1 MEKLPTTGSNDPPPG
16 GAKGVIRK
24 LVQIVHGGP
33 KYPTQDE
40 TREGVRSFFVF
51 FLFGALVWITV
62 LSWATGSLVTFGAL
76 GMISA
81 ASTIA
86 GAFLGFLFGI
96 PRSLA
101 STAASLVEQ
110 SQAGTKTTVTPNTN
124 LEQISD
130 WLTKILVGVGL
141 TQLQSLPKIFSDLSA
156 SLAAL
161 LPNVPAGGIV
171 TLASIIA
178 FLFAGFLWAYFES
191 RTALMP
197 LFEQQTDLQQTGEMP
212 PHDGQP

>member
-1 MEKLPTTGSNDPPPG
+1 
-16 GAKGVIRK
+16 
-24 LVQIVHGGP
+24 
-33 KYPTQDE
+33 
-40 TREGVRSFFVF
+40 VF
-51 FLFGALVWITV
+51 FLFGAWAWIIV
-62 LSWATGSLVTFGAL
+62 LAWATDSFVTFGAL

-81 ASTIA
+81 AATIA

-110 SQAGTKTTVTPNTN
+110 SQAGTKTIVMPNTN

-141 TQLQSLPKIFSDLSA
+141 TQLQSLPKIFSDLST

-178 FLFAGFLWAYFES
+178 FLLAGFLWAYFES

-197 LFEQQTDLQQTGEMP
+197 LFERQTDLAQTHEIP
-212 PHDGQP
+212 PQDKQP